1 MGGETSFSAYTF
13 ACVNHVIELAATCMG
28 ETQQSEI
35 TQLSTAGF
43 NSLHAEV
50 IYTFQ
55 FSNAEIGPNQRC
67 HSEGQS

>member
-1 MGGETSFSAYTF
+1 MGGETSFPTYTF
-13 ACVNHVIELAATCMG
+13 ACVNRVIELAATCMG

-50 IYTFQ
+50 IT
-55 FSNAEIGPNQRC
+55 
-67 HSEGQS
+67 HSSLAMRKLAAISVVILKVG